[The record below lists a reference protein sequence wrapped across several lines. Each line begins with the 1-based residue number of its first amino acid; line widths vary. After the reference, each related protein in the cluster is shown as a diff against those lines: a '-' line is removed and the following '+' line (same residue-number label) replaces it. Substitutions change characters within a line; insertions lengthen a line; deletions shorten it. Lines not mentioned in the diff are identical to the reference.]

1 MSNPEYDGG
10 EPAVDNPA
18 HTPDGLEDEREA
30 RKKERL
36 KALEDEAIE
45 AEHLDQFL
53 ADGSHEF

>member
-10 EPAVDNPA
+10 EPAVDNP
-18 HTPDGLEDEREA
+18 TQSPDGLEDEREA

-45 AEHLDQFL
+45 GEHLDQFL
-53 ADGSHEF
+53 AGGSHEF